1 MPKPEMVPLK
11 DITKRK
17 DLQVRLNGVNSE
29 VVDQYVQAMEEG
41 EEFPPLALFWVNGD
55 FLLVDGFHRYSAYQK
70 AGVET
75 VKAEV
80 HEGTY
85 TEALDYAR
93 FEANRKNGQRLTRAD
108 LWALLES
115 VLTDPRHRDKSDQL
129 LGRLCY
135 CSAPAVAAARKR
147 VGVVTTERVGADG
160 VVRSVRDLDEAL
172 TPLNTTDPPAGPEAP
187 DDGGEEALTALLV
200 ERLQDHLADIQVS
213 AEKLEG
219 RVSTRELNEALGLLE
234 EAVNGLRGG

>member
-1 MPKPEMVPLK
+1 MPKPEMVPLR
-11 DITKRK
+11 DIKRQK
-17 DLQVRLNGVNSE
+17 SLQVRLNGVNSE

-41 EEFPPLALFWVNGD
+41 EEFPPLVVYWVNGEL
-55 FLLVDGFHRYSAYQK
+55 LLVDGFHRYSAYQK
-70 AGVET
+70 AGVEE

-80 HEGTY
+80 LEGSY
-85 TEALDYAR
+85 VEALDYAR
-93 FEANRKNGQRLTRAD
+93 FEANRKNGQRLSRSD

-115 VLTDPRHRDKSDQL
+115 VLVDPRHKDKSDQL

-160 VVRSVRDLDEAL
+160 VVRTVRDSEDPL
-172 TPLNTTDPPAGPEAP
+172 TPLNLEDPPAGPTAP
-187 DDGGEEALTALLV
+187 EDNGEGALTAVLV
-200 ERLQDHLADIQVS
+200 ERLQDHLADLAVS

-219 RVSTRELNEALGLLE
+219 RANTTDLVTALNLLE
-234 EAVNGLRGG
+234 KAVEGLK